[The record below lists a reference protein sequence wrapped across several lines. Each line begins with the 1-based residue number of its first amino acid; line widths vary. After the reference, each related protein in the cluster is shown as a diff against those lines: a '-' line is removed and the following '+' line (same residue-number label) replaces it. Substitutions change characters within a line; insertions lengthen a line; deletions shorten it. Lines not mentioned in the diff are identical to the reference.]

1 MDRSGFFYRRFREH
15 FPYEIT
21 SDQDRL
27 FSDVASFLTSDD
39 SDILVVNGYAGTG
52 KTTAISAV
60 IEAMDD
66 LRPVRDG
73 EPEEICILMAPTG
86 GRQRYFHSI
95 PIKGQRL
102 STSASTARNQSGR
115 TDSDSFPWHLT
126 RYPTSFS

>member
-73 EPEEICILMAPTG
+73 EPEEICICLKSYT
-86 GRQRYFHSI
+86 I
-95 PIKGQRL
+95 IKCIKF
-102 STSASTARNQSGR
+102 TS
-115 TDSDSFPWHLT
+115 HEL
-126 RYPTSFS
+126 FSCDIS